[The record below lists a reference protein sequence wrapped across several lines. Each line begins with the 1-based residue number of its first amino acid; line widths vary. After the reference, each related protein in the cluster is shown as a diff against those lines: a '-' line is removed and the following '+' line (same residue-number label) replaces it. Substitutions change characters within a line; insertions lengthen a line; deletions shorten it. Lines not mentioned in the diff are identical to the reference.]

1 MVFFNYTRRGNDLE
15 RVQKNACHLILKDKY
30 SDYEQSIQILGLQN
44 LNERRRELAIKF
56 GNKCLKIDEMKD
68 LFQASEKSNYFMRNA
83 EKYNVKFASGQRLF
97 KSTIPTL
104 QRLMNNPA

>member
-1 MVFFNYTRRGNDLE
+1 
-15 RVQKNACHLILKDKY
+15 
-30 SDYEQSIQILGLQN
+30 
-44 LNERRRELAIKF
+44 
-56 GNKCLKIDEMKD
+56 MKD